1 MPLGY
6 NRVVALCADAQTG
19 ASHMTDINELADKV
33 RAAKAALDAFVPKH
47 ELEDDYELAKQALL
61 DAVVASNDEPAEPE
75 ADDWVVK
82 PDFIDAT
89 EDEIPAQANGSD
101 PYSPY
106 SFD

>member
-1 MPLGY
+1 
-6 NRVVALCADAQTG
+6 
-19 ASHMTDINELADKV
+19 MTDINTLADKV

-47 ELEDDYELAKQALL
+47 ELEDDYELAKKALL
-61 DAVVASNDEPAEPE
+61 DAVVADQTDAEPE

-82 PDFIDAT
+82 PDVIDAT

-101 PYSPY
+101 YGPY